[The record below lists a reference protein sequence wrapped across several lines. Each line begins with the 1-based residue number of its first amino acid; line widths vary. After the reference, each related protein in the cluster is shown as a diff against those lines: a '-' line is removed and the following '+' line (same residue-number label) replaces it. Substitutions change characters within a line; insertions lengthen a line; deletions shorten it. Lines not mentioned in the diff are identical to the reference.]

1 MFATNKI
8 LLIIFSIL
16 LLANPN
22 YSIADTVDEYQV
34 KAAFIGHFS
43 HFIQWPEQDSNTTLE
58 LCVFAPLEYQNIFE
72 LLSSKHTK
80 RLSLRY
86 YTQPTQINDAPL
98 ASCHIIFFTKKF
110 FSIQNN
116 IIKNTRL
123 NPILTVGETI
133 GFANNGGIIEFRVER
148 QKIRFSINL
157 DAARVKKLV
166 ISSRLLRLAHIVTNE
181 TTESV
186 GGAP

>member
-1 MFATNKI
+1 M
-8 LLIIFSIL
+8 
-16 LLANPN
+16 LANP
-22 YSIADTVDEYQV
+22 YDSLAGTVDEYQV

-43 HFIQWPEQDSNTTLE
+43 HFIQWPEQDSNTPLE

-80 RLSLRY
+80 RLKLNY
-86 YTQPTQINDAPL
+86 YTQSTPINN
-98 ASCHIIFFTKKF
+98 ASLSACHILFFTKNF
-110 FSIQNN
+110 SSIQNN
-116 IIKNTRL
+116 IIKMMQL
-123 NPILTVGETI
+123 NPILTIGETK

-157 DAARVKKLV
+157 DAARVKKIV